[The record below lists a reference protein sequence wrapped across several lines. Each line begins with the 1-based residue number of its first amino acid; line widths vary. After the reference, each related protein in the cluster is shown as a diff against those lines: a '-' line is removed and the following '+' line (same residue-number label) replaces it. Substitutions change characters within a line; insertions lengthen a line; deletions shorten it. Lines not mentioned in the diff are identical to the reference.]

1 VDLPEFER
9 NLKKFKEG
17 IEERK
22 LFLKHHQ
29 TVDPN
34 ARASQA
40 VRGLFGCPST
50 NFSLQILILKSH

>member
-9 NLKKFKEG
+9 NFKKFKEG

-34 ARASQA
+34 ARVSQA
-40 VRGLFGCPST
+40 VGTVWVS
-50 NFSLQILILKSH
+50 IY